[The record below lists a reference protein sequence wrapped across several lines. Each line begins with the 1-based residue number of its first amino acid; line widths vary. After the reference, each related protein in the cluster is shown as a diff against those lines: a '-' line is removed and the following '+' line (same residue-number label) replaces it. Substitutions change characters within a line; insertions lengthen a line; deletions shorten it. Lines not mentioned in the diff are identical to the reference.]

1 MSEVTIGTELSLSKP
16 EFGVQKKVI
25 VSEVSEERMGGHFY
39 KRKIEADGMNLVVR
53 RVFLNPSE
61 MFPQEKDLKSDAERY
76 VRKWQL
82 LREAGVPTASS
93 MRVVDGGTVAMGDMT
108 RDGSRFFGKEQV
120 LKVYEGRDEGPRE
133 LNQTERLFLA
143 IDSQKIK
150 DEMARVLKLA
160 WDKGMRLPFDDPYDI
175 LIHPDGK
182 WEVLVLDLAGLRP
195 RKSESEDVL
204 ESELEH
210 MTEEID
216 LMREHLLK
224 ISAKH
229 Q

>member
-1 MSEVTIGTELSLSKP
+1 
-16 EFGVQKKVI
+16 
-25 VSEVSEERMGGHFY
+25 
-39 KRKIEADGMNLVVR
+39 
-53 RVFLNPSE
+53 
-61 MFPQEKDLKSDAERY
+61 
-76 VRKWQL
+76 
-82 LREAGVPTASS
+82 
-93 MRVVDGGTVAMGDMT
+93 
-108 RDGSRFFGKEQV
+108 
-120 LKVYEGRDEGPRE
+120 
-133 LNQTERLFLA
+133 
-143 IDSQKIK
+143 
-150 DEMARVLKLA
+150 MARVLKLA

-195 RKSESEDVL
+195 RKGESEDVL